1 MLRLCYRAFLLCWL
15 ACWSLAAAAE
25 TGLDKDRMGL
35 SERLWLAT
43 RSDLVVGMPSVAW
56 PPYVYANSRGGY
68 SGPLD
73 DFASL
78 IASRLGL
85 TLRYKTYP
93 YYAGAQQALLD
104 GEVDMLLG
112 VTPSQSRQ
120 QQMLFTS
127 DLVGMP
133 RGILLAKGNDQ
144 LTLPAARQLRW
155 VCEHG
160 FSSCE
165 TLAELGMAH
174 LAEAD
179 SSEEAVFMVKRGLA
193 DAYLADLPALVRLQR
208 LQQQANLKVITPDW
222 VTDTSVAIA
231 VGPSNQGLQGLL
243 ELALNDIPLN
253 ERRRILETGGIVDY
267 ELANGPRQIIFNQ
280 SELEWLAQHP
290 TLRFGVAPD
299 WPAVSEI
306 DGSGQFKGFL
316 ADLLKLLSMRSGL
329 QFTLVPTS
337 SWAETQALFKA
348 GKLDLIPAMT
358 PTPERR
364 QFSLFTPEYA
374 FIHRLLVARH
384 GEVEL
389 EDLNQLK
396 GRRVGIVAG
405 TIEKSL
411 LKALGAYPVTVS
423 NDTRLLPLLGRHEV
437 DYVLM
442 SMQRLQ
448 LALQKGFNNRYQVV
462 FSGNELRVPIAM
474 ATHQQDPMLQQI
486 LTKVLLSIRPDELSR
501 LEQKW
506 FSLTIQTGINPATV
520 MRWSFFGI
528 GAFLLSALLFIGWN
542 RTLRRQIVQRQ
553 LAEDKLNE
561 QLTFVQTLLNSLPNM
576 VALRNSEQCIT
587 LSNQAYRDAFIGAK
601 VGDDYD
607 DLDDMPPQEQERV
620 LREELEVWQS
630 GEQLEGAGYSRRQDG
645 AMFHVI
651 YTKRPYRSP
660 NGDMLGVLTVL
671 TDVTRIKEAEARAR
685 QAETR
690 LTQITDSMPGIV
702 YQYLWQGPGKG
713 RFLYASQGASEI
725 LGASQQDM
733 LSAESGGEVFG
744 FTEEALQD
752 FVSKLANHA
761 ETLAR
766 LDLEVRVERPE
777 GDRYLQVRGSFVPQD
792 EGNLILNGVIQDITA
807 LKRQENDLREARAYA
822 EQAMQVRSRF
832 LATMSHELRTPI
844 SGMHGML
851 ELLQMSELNEDQRY
865 MLRNVIT
872 STNNL
877 LYLVNDVLDFSKIEA
892 GQLQLHYQD
901 CRLSSVICDVIRGH
915 ATLAH
920 GKGLKVALEW
930 AREVPDQARI
940 DAMRVG
946 QVLSN
951 LLNNAVKFTELGE
964 IRIQVSYHAEQLFIA
979 VSDTGIGIA
988 EEKQDRLFTPFE
1000 QVESDITR
1008 RFGGTGLGLAICHQL
1023 AQKMGGSLALESKPG
1038 QGTRLTFGFPL
1049 TECQWDAPPLAGQ
1062 QWWLFGEDAALQSAM
1077 QRLGARLNRLDPQ
1090 QWQQPV
1096 SGLLL
1101 AEEGWLEQ
1109 ALGSEWS
1116 TRLQQSALKGIV
1128 LSPLEALR
1136 GRMDSDA
1143 WWRLGQSPLY
1153 PDLLLETCH
1162 QLLGEK
1168 AINPVQAHAAQ
1179 LQGRVLV
1186 ADDHPI
1192 NRALLARQLG
1202 ILGVDAEVVDDGEKA
1217 LRTWQGQ
1224 DFSLL
1229 LTDCHMPVMDGY
1241 TLTRTL
1247 RAQGE
1252 QAPIIG
1258 VTADTSE
1265 GAGLQMQQAGM
1276 NDMLFKP
1283 YTLNTLR
1290 QMLARWLPAVVPAD
1304 EAADE
1309 AAPQST
1315 EPARQQGERWISLFG
1330 DDEVARSMA
1339 QEYLDSNRQ
1348 DGDDMMQAVACQDT
1362 HALVETA
1369 HRIKGA
1375 ARMVG
1380 QLALAEEAA
1389 RLEAAARLKQLEE
1402 LTELSQTVLALMNS
1416 ITREIGLWLDEQNT
1430 A

>member
-1 MLRLCYRAFLLCWL
+1 MLHRCYRAFLLFWL

-25 TGLDKDRMGL
+25 TGLDKDRLGL
-35 SERLWLAT
+35 SERLWLAS

-56 PPYVYANSRGGY
+56 PPYVYANSQGGF

-73 DFASL
+73 DFASQ
-78 IASRLGL
+78 IAARLGL

-104 GEVDMLLG
+104 GEVDMLIG
-112 VTPSQSRQ
+112 VTPSHTRQ
-120 QQMLFTS
+120 QKMRFTS
-127 DLVGMP
+127 DLMGLP
-133 RGILLAKGNDQ
+133 RGILLAKGNDL

-165 TLAELGMAH
+165 ELKQLGMAQ
-174 LAEAD
+174 LVEAD
-179 SSEEAVFMVKRGLA
+179 SSDEAVFMVKKGLA
-193 DAYLADLPALVRLQR
+193 DAYLSDLPALVRLQR
-208 LQQQANLKVITPDW
+208 LQQQASLKVITPDW
-222 VTDTSVAIA
+222 VTDTSLAMA
-231 VGPSNQGLQGLL
+231 VGPNNQGLLGLL
-243 ELALNDIPLN
+243 ELALNDIPLD

-267 ELANGPRQIIFNQ
+267 ELANGPRQIVFNQ

-306 DGSGQFKGFL
+306 DGSGQLKGFL

-329 QFTLVPTS
+329 KFTLVPTS
-337 SWAETQALFKA
+337 SWVETQALFKSR
-348 GKLDLIPAMT
+348 KLDLIPAIT
-358 PTPERR
+358 PTAVRR
-364 QFSLFTPEYA
+364 QYSLFTPDYA
-374 FIHRLLVARH
+374 FIHRVIAARQG
-384 GEVEL
+384 GEQLDNLSE
-389 EDLNQLK
+389 LK
-396 GRRVGIVAG
+396 GHKVGIVG
-405 TIEKSL
+405 GSVEELILQEV
-411 LKALGAYPVTVS
+411 GANPVTVS
-423 NDTRLLPLLGRHEV
+423 SDTKLLPLLDQHEV

-442 SMQRLQ
+442 SMTTLEQ
-448 LALQKGFNNRYQVV
+448 ALQKGFNHRYQVV

-474 ATHQQDPMLQQI
+474 AVHQQDPMLQQI
-486 LTKVLLSIRPDELSR
+486 LTKVLLSIRPEELEK
-501 LEQKW
+501 LEHKW
-506 FSLTIQTGINPATV
+506 LSLSIQTGINPTTV
-520 MRWSFFGI
+520 LLWSSFGI

-542 RTLRRQIVQRQ
+542 RTLRRQIAQRQ
-553 LAEDKLNE
+553 VAEHKLNE

-576 VALRNSEQCIT
+576 VALRDREQSISLC
-587 LSNQAYRDAFIGAK
+587 NQAYRDAFIGAK
-601 VGDDYD
+601 VDDDCY
-607 DLDDMPPQEQERV
+607 DLDGMPPEERERV

-645 AMFHVI
+645 SMFHVI
-651 YTKRPYRSP
+651 YVKRPYRSP

-685 QAETR
+685 HAETR

-725 LGASQQDM
+725 LGTSQQEI

-752 FVSKLANHA
+752 FVSKVANHA

-766 LDLEVRVERPE
+766 LDLEVKVARPE
-777 GDRYLQVRGSFVPQD
+777 GDRYLQVRGSFVPQE
-792 EGNLILNGVIQDITA
+792 EGDLILNGVIQDITA
-807 LKRQENDLREARAYA
+807 LKRQEHELREARAYA

-865 MLRNVIT
+865 MLRNVMT

-901 CRLSSVICDVIRGH
+901 GRLASVICDVIRGH

-920 GKGLKVALEW
+920 GKGLKVTLEW
-930 AREVPDQARI
+930 APEVPDRARI
-940 DAMRVG
+940 DAVRVG

-951 LLNNAVKFTELGE
+951 LLNNAIKFTERGE
-964 IRIQVSYHAEQLFIA
+964 IRIQVSYRAEQLLIT

-988 EEKQDRLFTPFE
+988 EEKQNRLFTPFE

-1023 AQKMGGSLALESKPG
+1023 TQKMGGSLTLESKPG
-1038 QGTRLTFGFPL
+1038 QGTRLTFSFPL

-1077 QRLGARLNRLDPQ
+1077 QRLGARLHRLDPQ

-1109 ALGSEWS
+1109 ALGSEWL
-1116 TRLQQSALKGIV
+1116 TRLQQSPLKGIV

-1136 GRMDSDA
+1136 GRMSSDA

-1168 AINPVQAHAAQ
+1168 AIHPVQAHAAQ

-1192 NRALLARQLG
+1192 NRALLARQLA

-1241 TLTRTL
+1241 TLTRAL

-1252 QAPIIG
+1252 MVPIIG

-1283 YTLNTLR
+1283 YTLDTLR
-1290 QMLARWLPAVVPAD
+1290 QMLARWLPVVVPVE
-1304 EAADE
+1304 EAV
-1309 AAPQST
+1309 PQPPES
-1315 EPARQQGERWISLFG
+1315 ARKQGERWISLFG
-1330 DDEVARSMA
+1330 DEEVARSMA
-1339 QEYLDSNRQ
+1339 REYLDSNRQ
-1348 DGDDMMQAVACQDT
+1348 DGDDMMLAVARQDT

-1402 LTELSQTVLALMNS
+1402 LTELSQTVQALMNS
-1416 ITREIGLWLDEQNT
+1416 ITREIGLWLDEQDT

>member
-15 ACWSLAAAAE
+15 ACWSLATAAE
-25 TGLDKDRMGL
+25 TSLDKDRLGL
-35 SERLWLAT
+35 SERLWLAS

-56 PPYVYANSRGGY
+56 PPYVYANSRGGF

-73 DFASL
+73 DFATL
-78 IASRLGL
+78 IAGRLGL

-104 GEVDMLLG
+104 GEVDMLIG
-112 VTPSQSRQ
+112 VTPSHSRQ
-120 QQMLFTS
+120 QQMRFTS
-127 DLVGMP
+127 DLMGLP
-133 RGILLAKGNDQ
+133 RGILLAKGDDQ
-144 LTLPAARQLRW
+144 LTLSAARQLRW

-165 TLAELGMAH
+165 ELVQLGMAH
-174 LAEAD
+174 LVEAD
-179 SSEEAVFMVKRGLA
+179 SSDEAVFMVKKGLA

-208 LQQQANLKVITPDW
+208 LQQQASLKVITPDW
-222 VTDTSVAIA
+222 VTDTSLAMA
-231 VGPSNQGLQGLL
+231 VGPNNQGLLGLL
-243 ELALNDIPLN
+243 ELALNDIPLD

-267 ELANGPRQIIFNQ
+267 ELANGPRQIVFNQ
-280 SELEWLAQHP
+280 NELEWLAQHP

-306 DGSGQFKGFL
+306 DGSGQLKGFL
-316 ADLLKLLSMRSGL
+316 ADLLKLFSMRSGL
-329 QFTLVPTS
+329 KFTLVPTS
-337 SWAETQALFKA
+337 SWAETQALFKVR
-348 GKLDLIPAMT
+348 KLDLIPAIT
-358 PTPERR
+358 PTAERR
-364 QFSLFTPEYA
+364 QYSLFTPEYA
-374 FIHRLLVARH
+374 FIHRVIAARQ
-384 GEVEL
+384 GGKEL
-389 EDLNQLK
+389 ENLNALK
-396 GRRVGIVAG
+396 GHKVGIVG
-405 TIEKSL
+405 GSVEELILEEV
-411 LKALGAYPVTVS
+411 GAYPVTVS
-423 NDTRLLPLLGRHEV
+423 SDTKLLPLLDQHEV

-442 SMQRLQ
+442 SMTTLEQ
-448 LALQKGFNNRYQVV
+448 ALQKGFNNRYQVV

-474 ATHQQDPMLQQI
+474 AVSQQDPMLQQI
-486 LTKVLLSIRPDELSR
+486 LTKVLISIRPEELAK
-501 LEQKW
+501 LERKW
-506 FSLTIQTGINPATV
+506 LSLSIQTGINPTTV
-520 MRWSFFGI
+520 ALWSSCGI
-528 GAFLLSALLFIGWN
+528 GVFLLSVLLFIGWN

-553 LAEDKLNE
+553 LAEHKLNE

-576 VALRNSEQCIT
+576 VALRDREQRIT
-587 LSNQAYRDAFIGAK
+587 LCNQAYRDAFIGAK
-601 VGDDYD
+601 VGDDCD
-607 DLDDMPPQEQERV
+607 DLDGMPPQERERV
-620 LREELEVWQS
+620 LREELEVWQR

-651 YTKRPYRSP
+651 YAKRPYRSP

-725 LGASQQDM
+725 LGASQQEM

-752 FVSKLANHA
+752 FVSKVANHA
-761 ETLAR
+761 ETLAP

-777 GDRYLQVRGSFVPQD
+777 GDRYLQVRGSFVPQE

-807 LKRQENDLREARAYA
+807 LKRQENELREARAYA

-901 CRLSSVICDVIRGH
+901 GRLASVICDVIRGH

-920 GKGLKVALEW
+920 GKGLKVTLEW
-930 AREVPDQARI
+930 APEVPDQARI
-940 DAMRVG
+940 DVVRVG

-951 LLNNAVKFTELGE
+951 LLNNAVKFTERGE
-964 IRIQVSYHAEQLFIA
+964 IRIQVSYRAEQLFIA

-1077 QRLGARLNRLDPQ
+1077 LRLGARLNRLDPQ
-1090 QWQQPV
+1090 QWLQPV

-1116 TRLQQSALKGIV
+1116 TRLQQSDLKGIV

-1136 GRMDSDA
+1136 GRMGSDA

-1168 AINPVQAHAAQ
+1168 AIHPVQAYAAQ

-1192 NRALLARQLG
+1192 NRALLARQLA

-1283 YTLNTLR
+1283 YTLETLR
-1290 QMLARWLPAVVPAD
+1290 QMLARWLPVVVPV
-1304 EAADE
+1304 DE
-1309 AAPQST
+1309 AAPQPA
-1315 EPARQQGERWISLFG
+1315 EPPRKQGECWISLFG
-1330 DDEVARSMA
+1330 DEEVARSMA

-1348 DGDDMMQAVACQDT
+1348 DGDDMMQAVARQDT

-1402 LTELSQTVLALMNS
+1402 LTELSQTVQALMNS
-1416 ITREIGLWLDEQNT
+1416 ITREIGLWLDEQDT

>member
-25 TGLDKDRMGL
+25 TGLDKDRLGL
-35 SERLWLAT
+35 SERLWLAS

-56 PPYVYANSRGGY
+56 PPYVYTSSRGGF

-78 IASRLGL
+78 VASRLGL

-104 GEVDMLLG
+104 GEVDMLIG
-112 VTPSQSRQ
+112 VTPSHSRQ
-120 QQMLFTS
+120 QQMRFTS
-127 DLVGMP
+127 DLMGLP
-133 RGILLAKGNDQ
+133 RGILLAKGDDQ

-165 TLAELGMAH
+165 ELEQLGMAH
-174 LAEAD
+174 LVEAD
-179 SSEEAVFMVKRGLA
+179 SSDEAVFMVKKGLA

-208 LQQQANLKVITPDW
+208 LQQQAGLKVITPEW
-222 VTDTSVAIA
+222 VTDTSLAMA
-231 VGPSNQGLQGLL
+231 VGPNNQGLLGLL
-243 ELALNDIPLN
+243 ELALNDIPLD

-267 ELANGPRQIIFNQ
+267 ELANGPRQIVFNQ

-306 DGSGQFKGFL
+306 DGNGQLKGFL

-329 QFTLVPTS
+329 KFTLVPTS

-348 GKLDLIPAMT
+348 RKLDLIPAIT
-358 PTPERR
+358 PTAERR
-364 QFSLFTPEYA
+364 QYTLFTPDYA
-374 FIHRLLVARH
+374 FIHRVIAARQ
-384 GEVEL
+384 GGKEL
-389 EDLNQLK
+389 ENLNALK
-396 GRRVGIVAG
+396 GHKVGIVG
-405 TIEKSL
+405 GSVEELILEEV
-411 LKALGAYPVTVS
+411 GAYPVTVS
-423 NDTRLLPLLGRHEV
+423 SDTRLLPLLDQHEV

-442 SMQRLQ
+442 SMTTLEQ
-448 LALQKGFNNRYQVV
+448 ALQKGFNNRYQVV
-462 FSGNELRVPIAM
+462 FSGNELRVPVAM
-474 ATHQQDPMLQQI
+474 AVHQQDPMLQQI
-486 LTKVLLSIRPDELSR
+486 LTKVLISIRPEELAK
-501 LEQKW
+501 LEHKW
-506 FSLTIQTGINPATV
+506 LSLSIQTGINPATV
-520 MRWSFFGI
+520 LLWSSFGI
-528 GAFLLSALLFIGWN
+528 GAFLLSVLLFIGWN

-553 LAEDKLNE
+553 LAEHKLNE

-576 VALRNSEQCIT
+576 VALRDREQRIT
-587 LSNQAYRDAFIGAK
+587 LCNQAYRDAFIGAK
-601 VGDDYD
+601 VGDDCD
-607 DLDDMPPQEQERV
+607 DLDGMPPQERERV
-620 LREELEVWQS
+620 LREELAVWQR

-651 YTKRPYRSP
+651 YAKRPYRSP

-671 TDVTRIKEAEARAR
+671 TDVTRIKEAEERAR
-685 QAETR
+685 KAETR

-725 LGASQQDM
+725 LGASQQDIM
-733 LSAESGGEVFG
+733 SAESGGEVFG

-752 FVSKLANHA
+752 FVSKVANHA
-761 ETLAR
+761 ETLAP
-766 LDLEVRVERPE
+766 LDLEVRVVRPE
-777 GDRYLQVRGSFVPQD
+777 GDRYLQVRGSFVPQE
-792 EGNLILNGVIQDITA
+792 EGDLILNGVIQDITA
-807 LKRQENDLREARAYA
+807 LKRQENELREARAYA

-901 CRLSSVICDVIRGH
+901 GRLASVICDVIRGH

-920 GKGLKVALEW
+920 GKGLKVTLEW
-930 AREVPDQARI
+930 APEVPDQARI
-940 DAMRVG
+940 DVVRVG

-951 LLNNAVKFTELGE
+951 LLNNAVKFTERGE
-964 IRIQVSYHAEQLFIA
+964 IRIQVSYRAEQLFIA

-1062 QWWLFGEDAALQSAM
+1062 HWWLFGEDAALQSAM
-1077 QRLGARLNRLDPQ
+1077 LRLGASLNRLDPQ

-1101 AEEGWLEQ
+1101 AEESWLEQ

-1136 GRMDSDA
+1136 GRMGSDA

-1168 AINPVQAHAAQ
+1168 AIHPVQAYAAQ

-1192 NRALLARQLG
+1192 NRALLARQLA

-1241 TLTRTL
+1241 SLTRTL

-1283 YTLNTLR
+1283 YTLDTLR
-1290 QMLARWLPAVVPAD
+1290 QMLARWLPVVVPV
-1304 EAADE
+1304 DE
-1309 AAPQST
+1309 AAPQSP
-1315 EPARQQGERWISLFG
+1315 EPAREQGECWISLFG
-1330 DDEVARSMA
+1330 DEEVARSMA
-1339 QEYLDSNRQ
+1339 REYLDSNRQ
-1348 DGDDMMQAVACQDT
+1348 DGDDMMQAVARQDT

-1402 LTELSQTVLALMNS
+1402 LTELSQTVQALMNS
-1416 ITREIGLWLDEQNT
+1416 ITREIGLWLDEQDT

>member
-1 MLRLCYRAFLLCWL
+1 MLRLCYRTFRLCWL
-15 ACWSLAAAAE
+15 ACWSLVAAAE
-25 TGLDKDRMGL
+25 TGLEKDRMGL
-35 SERLWLAT
+35 SERLWLAS
-43 RSDLVVGMPSVAW
+43 RSELVVGMPSVAW
-56 PPYVYANSRGGY
+56 PPYVYANSRGGF

-133 RGILLAKGNDQ
+133 RGILLAKGDDQ

-165 TLAELGMAH
+165 TLAELGMTY

-208 LQQQANLKVITPDW
+208 LQQQASLKVITPDW
-222 VTDTSVAIA
+222 VTDTSVAMA
-231 VGPSNQGLQGLL
+231 VGPNNQGLQGLL

-280 SELEWLAQHP
+280 SEREWLAQHP

-299 WPAVSEI
+299 WPEVSEI
-306 DGSGQFKGFL
+306 DGRGQFKGFL

-348 GKLDLIPAMT
+348 GKLDFIPAMT

-364 QFSLFTPEYA
+364 QFFLFTPEYA
-374 FIHRLLVARH
+374 FIYGAIVARH

-389 EDLNQLK
+389 EALNQLK
-396 GRRVGIVAG
+396 GHKVGIVAG
-405 TIEKSL
+405 SVEESV
-411 LKALGAYPVTVS
+411 LKAVGAYPVTVS
-423 NDTRLLPLLGRHEV
+423 NETRLLPLLDRHEV

-442 SMQRLQ
+442 SMTTL
-448 LALQKGFNNRYQVV
+448 LPALQRGFNNRYQVV
-462 FSGNELRVPIAM
+462 FSGSELRVPIAM
-474 ATHQQDPMLQQI
+474 ATHQQEPMLQQI

-506 FSLTIQTGINPATV
+506 LSPSIQTGINPATV

-553 LAEDKLNE
+553 LAEHKLNE

-576 VALRNSEQCIT
+576 VALRNREQCIT
-587 LSNQAYRDAFIGAK
+587 LCNQAYRDAFIGAK
-601 VGDDYD
+601 TGDDYD
-607 DLDDMPPQEQERV
+607 DLDGMPPQEHERV
-620 LREELEVWQS
+620 LRDELEVWQS

-713 RFLYASQGASEI
+713 RFLYASQGANEI
-725 LGASQQDM
+725 LGACQQDM

-752 FVSKLANHA
+752 FVSKVANHA

-807 LKRQENDLREARAYA
+807 LKRQENELREARAYA

-844 SGMHGML
+844 SGMHGLL

-892 GQLQLHYQD
+892 GQLQLHYQE

-930 AREVPDQARI
+930 ALEVPDLARI
-940 DAMRVG
+940 DAVRVG

-951 LLNNAVKFTELGE
+951 LLNNAVKFTERGE
-964 IRIQVSYHAEQLFIA
+964 IRIQVSYRVEKLFIA

-1008 RFGGTGLGLAICHQL
+1008 RFGGSGLGLAICHQL

-1049 TECQWDAPPLAGQ
+1049 TQCQWDAPPLAGQ

-1304 EAADE
+1304 EAA
-1309 AAPQST
+1309 PQST

-1402 LTELSQTVLALMNS
+1402 LTELSQRVQALMNS

>member
-1 MLRLCYRAFLLCWL
+1 MLRLCYRTFLLCWL
-15 ACWSLAAAAE
+15 ACWSLVAAAE

-35 SERLWLAT
+35 SERLWLAS
-43 RSDLVVGMPSVAW
+43 RSELVVGMPSVAW

-208 LQQQANLKVITPDW
+208 LQQQASLKVITPDW
-222 VTDTSVAIA
+222 VTDTSVAMA
-231 VGPSNQGLQGLL
+231 VGPNNQGLLGLL

-253 ERRRILETGGIVDY
+253 ERRRILETGGIVDH
-267 ELANGPRQIIFNQ
+267 ELANGSRQIIFNQ
-280 SELEWLAQHP
+280 SEREWLAQHP

-306 DGSGQFKGFL
+306 NGRGQFKGFL

-329 QFTLVPTS
+329 KFTLVPTS

-348 GKLDLIPAMT
+348 GKLDFIPAMT

-364 QFSLFTPEYA
+364 QFFLFTPEYA
-374 FIHRLLVARH
+374 FIYRAIVARH

-396 GRRVGIVAG
+396 GHKVGIVAG
-405 TIEKSL
+405 SVEESV
-411 LKALGAYPVTVS
+411 LKAVGAYPVTVS
-423 NDTRLLPLLGRHEV
+423 SDTKLLPLLDRNEV

-442 SMQRLQ
+442 SMTTLQ
-448 LALQKGFNNRYQVV
+448 LALQRGFNNRYQVV
-462 FSGNELRVPIAM
+462 FSGSELRVPIAM
-474 ATHQQDPMLQQI
+474 ATHQQEPMLQQI

-506 FSLTIQTGINPATV
+506 LSPTIQTGINPATV

-528 GAFLLSALLFIGWN
+528 GAFLLSVLLFIGWN

-553 LAEDKLNE
+553 LAEHKLNE

-576 VALRNSEQCIT
+576 VALRNREQCIT
-587 LSNQAYRDAFIGAK
+587 LCNQAYRDAFIGAK
-601 VGDDYD
+601 AGADYY
-607 DLDDMPPQEQERV
+607 DLDGMPPEERERV
-620 LREELEVWQS
+620 FREELEVWQS

-645 AMFHVI
+645 TMFHVI
-651 YTKRPYRSP
+651 YAKRPYRSP

-713 RFLYASQGASEI
+713 RFLYASQGANEI
-725 LGASQQDM
+725 LGACQQDM

-752 FVSKLANHA
+752 FVSKVANHA
-761 ETLAR
+761 ETLAP

-777 GDRYLQVRGSFVPQD
+777 GDRYLQVRGSFVPQE

-807 LKRQENDLREARAYA
+807 LKRQENELREARAYA

-844 SGMHGML
+844 TGMHGLL

-892 GQLQLHYQD
+892 GQLQLHYQE

-1008 RFGGTGLGLAICHQL
+1008 RFGGSGLGLAICHQL

-1038 QGTRLTFGFPL
+1038 QGTRLTFCFPL

-1168 AINPVQAHAAQ
+1168 AINPVRAHIAQ

-1283 YTLNTLR
+1283 YTLDTLR
-1290 QMLARWLPAVVPAD
+1290 QMLARWLPVGVSVY
-1304 EAADE
+1304 E
-1309 AAPQST
+1309 AAPQAT
-1315 EPARQQGERWISLFG
+1315 ESARQQGECWISLFG
-1330 DDEVARSMA
+1330 DEEVARSMA

-1348 DGDDMMQAVACQDT
+1348 DGDDMMRAVACQDT

-1402 LTELSQTVLALMNS
+1402 LTELSQRVQALMNS

>member
-15 ACWSLAAAAE
+15 ACWGHLALAQ
-25 TGLDKDRMGL
+25 TSLDKDRLGL
-35 SERLWLAT
+35 SERLWLAS

-56 PPYVYANSRGGY
+56 PPYVYANSRGGF

-78 IASRLGL
+78 VAGRLGL

-104 GEVDMLLG
+104 GEVDMLIG
-112 VTPSQSRQ
+112 VTPSASRQ
-120 QQMLFTS
+120 QKMRFTS
-127 DLVGMP
+127 DLMGLP
-133 RGILLAKGNDQ
+133 RGVLLAKGND
-144 LTLPAARQLRW
+144 TLSLAAARQLRW
-155 VCEHG
+155 VCEQG
-160 FSSCE
+160 FNSCE
-165 TLAELGMAH
+165 DLEKLGMDQ
-174 LAEAD
+174 LAQAD
-179 SSEEAVFMVKRGLA
+179 SSDEAVFMVKKGLA

-208 LQQQANLKVITPDW
+208 LQQQAGLKVITPDW
-222 VTDTSVAIA
+222 VTDTSLAMA
-231 VGPSNQGLQGLL
+231 VGPNNQGLLELL
-243 ELALNDIPLN
+243 ELALNDIPL
-253 ERRRILETGGIVDY
+253 EDRRRILETGGIVDY
-267 ELANGPRQIIFNQ
+267 ELAHGPRQIIFNQ
-280 SELEWLAQHP
+280 SELNWLALHP
-290 TLRFGVAPD
+290 TLKFGVAPD

-306 DGSGQFKGFL
+306 DGAGQLKGFI
-316 ADLLKLLSMRSGL
+316 ADLLKVMSTRSGL
-329 QFTLVPTS
+329 KFTLVPTS
-337 SWAETQALFKA
+337 SWTETQALFQA
-348 GKLDLIPAMT
+348 RKLDFIPAMT

-374 FIHRLLVARH
+374 FIHRVIAARQGVA
-384 GEVEL
+384 EL

-396 GRRVGIVAG
+396 GHKVGIVG
-405 TIEKSL
+405 GSVEEL
-411 LKALGAYPVTVS
+411 VLKEVGAYPVTVS
-423 NDTRLLPLLGRHEV
+423 SDTRLLPLLDQNEV

-442 SMQRLQ
+442 SMTTLQ

-462 FSGNELRVPIAM
+462 FSGNELRVPVAM
-474 ATHQQDPMLQQI
+474 AAHQQDPMLQQI

-506 FSLTIQTGINPATV
+506 LSLTIQTGINPATV
-520 MRWSFFGI
+520 LLWSSFGM
-528 GAFLLSALLFIGWN
+528 GAFLLCVLLFMGWN

-553 LAEDKLNE
+553 LAERKLNE

-576 VALRNSEQCIT
+576 VALRDREQSIT
-587 LSNQAYRDAFIGAK
+587 LCNQAYRDAFLGAC
-601 VGDDYD
+601 VGDECI
-607 DLDDMPPQEQERV
+607 DLDGMPPQERERV
-620 LREELEVWQS
+620 LKEEQDVWHS
-630 GEQLEGAGYSRRQDG
+630 GKQLEGAGYSRRQDG
-645 AMFHVI
+645 TLFHVI
-651 YTKRPYRSP
+651 YAKRPYRSP
-660 NGDMLGVLTVL
+660 SGDMLGVLTVL

-685 QAETR
+685 KAETR

-702 YQYLWQGPGKG
+702 YQYLWQGPGQG
-713 RFLYASQGASEI
+713 RFLYASQGANEI
-725 LGASQQDM
+725 LGASQQEM

-752 FVSKLANHA
+752 FVSKVANHA
-761 ETLAR
+761 ETLAP
-766 LDLEVRVERPE
+766 LDLEVKVERPE

-807 LKRQENDLREARAYA
+807 LKRQEHELREARAYA

-892 GQLQLHYQD
+892 GQLQLHYQA
-901 CRLSSVICDVIRGH
+901 CRLASVICDVIRGH

-920 GKGLKVALEW
+920 GKGLKVTLDW
-930 AREVPDQARI
+930 APDVPDQARI
-940 DAMRVG
+940 DAVRVG

-951 LLNNAVKFTELGE
+951 LLNNAVKFTERGE
-964 IRIQVSYHAEQLFIA
+964 IRIQVSYRAEQLLIA

-988 EEKQDRLFTPFE
+988 EAKQDRLFTPFE
-1000 QVESDITR
+1000 QVESDINR

-1038 QGTRLTFGFPL
+1038 QGTRLTFSFPL
-1049 TECQWDAPPLAGQ
+1049 TESRWDAPALAGQ
-1062 QWWLFGEDAALQSAM
+1062 EWWLFGEDAALQSAM
-1077 QRLGARLNRLDPQ
+1077 QRLGARLNRLEPQ
-1090 QWQQPV
+1090 QWQQPL
-1096 SGLLL
+1096 SGLLF

-1109 ALGSEWS
+1109 ALGSDWL

-1136 GRMDSDA
+1136 GRMGSDA

-1168 AINPVQAHAAQ
+1168 AINPVEAHTAK

-1192 NRALLARQLG
+1192 NRALLARQLA

-1224 DFSLL
+1224 DFALL

-1247 RAQGE
+1247 RGQGE

-1265 GAGLQMQQAGM
+1265 EASLQMQEAGM

-1283 YTLNTLR
+1283 YTLDTLR
-1290 QMLARWLPAVVPAD
+1290 QMLEDWLPVVAPVAEVIPAPA
-1304 EAADE
+1304 EPAADLG
-1309 AAPQST
+1309 AC
-1315 EPARQQGERWISLFG
+1315 WISLFG
-1330 DDEVARSMA
+1330 DEAVARSMA
-1339 QEYLDSNRQ
+1339 REYLDSNRQ
-1348 DGDDMMQAVACQDT
+1348 DSDDMMQALARQDT
-1362 HALVETA
+1362 YALVETA

-1380 QLALAEEAA
+1380 QLPLAEEAA

-1402 LTELSQTVLALMNS
+1402 LTELSQTVQALMNS
-1416 ITREIGLWLDEQNT
+1416 ITREIGLWLDEQDT